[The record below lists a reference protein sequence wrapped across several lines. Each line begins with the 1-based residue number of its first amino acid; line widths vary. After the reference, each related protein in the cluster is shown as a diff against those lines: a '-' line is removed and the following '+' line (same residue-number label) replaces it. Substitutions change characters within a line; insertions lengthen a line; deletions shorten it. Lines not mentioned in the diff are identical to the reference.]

1 MFRRLNRTH
10 VPAWLVF
17 QVDLMLSFFSII
29 LAFLL
34 RFNFRIPE
42 FYAAYFTPILLTVLL
57 VRLIT
62 FKIGGTYRAHMRHTS
77 IKDFFSIIIIVFSGT
92 IILGG
97 LNTVMYFFQNERFI
111 IPVSILVIDFF
122 ICAYFITAIRVVAKF
137 LFLELSKFY
146 NKSVNVLVY
155 GNKNLAVSVKRAIDL
170 DSDSDMK
177 VAGFV
182 SHNAKFSKTLE
193 GLDIFHVSEL
203 ELVFSKFDIRKLIL
217 AEARIPAEIK
227 NSVVEK
233 SLIAGVKV
241 LNVKNVS
248 NWLKEGNEQPKIK
261 EIKIEDLL
269 ERDPIVLDI
278 EKISLALTGKCVMI
292 TGAAGSIGSE
302 LVRQIISFNPSHIL
316 LVDQAE
322 TPLYNLELELLAQNI
337 KCDYSLLIADIA
349 NDLTMEN
356 IFNGNQI
363 HVVYHAA
370 AYKHVPMMECNP
382 EEAVRNN
389 VLGTKIISD
398 LAVKYKVEKF
408 VMISTDKAVNPTNVM
423 GASKRIAEL
432 YTQSLN
438 EKGKTQF
445 ITTRFGN
452 VLGSNGS
459 VIPLFKKQIE
469 NGGPVTVT
477 HPEVTRY
484 FMTIPE
490 ACQLVLEASIMGNGG
505 EIFLFD
511 MGKSVK
517 ITELAKN
524 MIRLA
529 GYQVDKDIQ
538 IKYVGLRPGEK
549 LYEELLNVK
558 ENTIP
563 THHEKI
569 MIAKN
574 QSADH
579 KAVTK
584 YMDYFKEILK
594 TEDRFAL
601 VGLMKKVVP
610 EFKSQNSIFEEL
622 DVTND
627 TVVSE
632 KKIFHS

>member
-42 FYAAYFTPILLTVLL
+42 FYAAYFTPIILTVLL

-92 IILGG
+92 LILGG

-111 IPVSILVIDFF
+111 IPISILVIDFF
-122 ICAYFITAIRVVAKF
+122 ICAYFLTATRVVAKF

-203 ELVFSKFDIRKLIL
+203 ELVFSKFDIKKLIL

-248 NWLKEGNEQPKIK
+248 NWLKEGNEPPKMK

-349 NDLTMEN
+349 NDITMEN
-356 IFNGNQI
+356 IFNSNQI

-423 GASKRIAEL
+423 GASKRIAEI